1 MQLDRTPPYSSLLLL
16 KTLCEKRNLA
26 AAAEVLGLSASS
38 ASRHLSEMRELF
50 DDKLFTRF
58 PGGLVP
64 TRRALEIAAQSE
76 PILDGYAALMRPARF
91 NPAEMTREV
100 RIGCADNAPFSLFP
114 KFADCLLQLS
124 SGELDFV
131 VSPVMAV
138 PPGLRSIVIG
148 RNEYVLAAGFG
159 SPLAAQS
166 RTSPLSTERVLQES
180 FADVCFR
187 TQPGAPYATLREI
200 AFPDWR
206 EARSSLRTTNFLSA
220 VTTLSSSRLIM
231 VLPKKTADTL
241 ANAGLVAIVETE
253 VKSIVQTPHLIWHHR
268 TDQDLAMQWVRSV
281 LLSSAQE
288 T

>member
-100 RIGCADNAPFSLFP
+100 RIGCADNAPFS
-114 KFADCLLQLS
+114 

-159 SPLAAQS
+159 SPLAAES

-187 TQPGAPYATLREI
+187 TQPGAPYTTLREI

-241 ANAGLVAIVETE
+241 ANAGLVAIVETQA
-253 VKSIVQTPHLIWHHR
+253 KSVVQTPHLIWHHR

>member
-100 RIGCADNAPFSLFP
+100 RT
-114 KFADCLLQLS
+114 QHH
-124 SGELDFV
+124 DFI
-131 VSPVMAV
+131 SAASR
-138 PPGLRSIVIG
+138 RSISSAFKRRTG
-148 RNEYVLAAGFG
+148 FCGFASDGGSAGF
-159 SPLAAQS
+159 AQH
-166 RTSPLSTERVLQES
+166 R
-180 FADVCFR
+180 DW
-187 TQPGAPYATLREI
+187 TQ
-200 AFPDWR
+200 
-206 EARSSLRTTNFLSA
+206 
-220 VTTLSSSRLIM
+220 
-231 VLPKKTADTL
+231 
-241 ANAGLVAIVETE
+241 
-253 VKSIVQTPHLIWHHR
+253 
-268 TDQDLAMQWVRSV
+268 
-281 LLSSAQE
+281 
-288 T
+288 

>member
-114 KFADCLLQLS
+114 
-124 SGELDFV
+124 
-131 VSPVMAV
+131 
-138 PPGLRSIVIG
+138 
-148 RNEYVLAAGFG
+148 
-159 SPLAAQS
+159 
-166 RTSPLSTERVLQES
+166 
-180 FADVCFR
+180 
-187 TQPGAPYATLREI
+187 
-200 AFPDWR
+200 
-206 EARSSLRTTNFLSA
+206 
-220 VTTLSSSRLIM
+220 
-231 VLPKKTADTL
+231 
-241 ANAGLVAIVETE
+241 
-253 VKSIVQTPHLIWHHR
+253 
-268 TDQDLAMQWVRSV
+268 
-281 LLSSAQE
+281 
-288 T
+288 

>member
-114 KFADCLLQLS
+114 KFADCLLQQAPNITISFLPLAEDRFLQLS

-148 RNEYVLAAGFG
+148 RNEYV
-159 SPLAAQS
+159 SPS
-166 RTSPLSTERVLQES
+166 
-180 FADVCFR
+180 
-187 TQPGAPYATLREI
+187 
-200 AFPDWR
+200 
-206 EARSSLRTTNFLSA
+206 
-220 VTTLSSSRLIM
+220 
-231 VLPKKTADTL
+231 
-241 ANAGLVAIVETE
+241 
-253 VKSIVQTPHLIWHHR
+253 
-268 TDQDLAMQWVRSV
+268 VR
-281 LLSSAQE
+281 A
-288 T
+288 